1 MQITRALSGDVE
13 RIITQRFVVPGQR
26 RTHALQR
33 KFSTAV
39 LSANMRWNTP
49 ERRQVGRLLR
59 HVPPVLRKLTA
70 CPILTTTRVPT
81 WMVPAQRA
89 GYVSAFSRAGRK
101 ALDIAGTAAA
111 QAVSS
116 DLEQLL
122 RQEVRRVVLQCS
134 REACSEA
141 RKALLHLRWVRW
153 RRLARATNLAATG
166 PVAGACQ

>member
-1 MQITRALSGDVE
+1 ME
-13 RIITQRFVVPGQR
+13 RIVTQRFVVPGQR

-33 KFSTAV
+33 KFSTTV
-39 LSANMRWNTP
+39 MSANMRWNTS
-49 ERRQVGRLLR
+49 ERRQVGSLGPSDTQINSLPHPDDDARADL
-59 HVPPVLRKLTA
+59 
-70 CPILTTTRVPT
+70 
-81 WMVPAQRA
+81 VPAQRA

-101 ALDIAGTAAA
+101 ALDIAGSTAA
-111 QAVSS
+111 QAVSA

-153 RRLARATNLAATG
+153 RRLAGATN
-166 PVAGACQ
+166 